1 MFGDEAPAESGS
13 SASPRTTIVG
23 GRPPEPSVGLPPV
36 PTGIE
41 RLLRLAAVD
50 QAFRQVLVERRGA
63 AAEAAGFELTPN
75 EGAILTAIPANQLV
89 AMAESLPAPAQ
100 PRRQF
105 LQQAAASAVLALGG
119 AALANCADC
128 DPTRGIRSDVP
139 QRPEH
144 NEMQETGGAAPDIP
158 PEPESP
164 PPRPEYNVMDEA
176 GGAAPDIPP
185 EPQPPPR
192 PDHNEMQ
199 REGGVAPHRP
209 PPRPP
214 EKHLT
219 RGITHDLP
227 PPRPEHSE
235 TQLLGGAL
243 SDEPEKS

>member
-1 MFGDEAPAESGS
+1 MGRSRMFGDEAPAESGS

-75 EGAILTAIPANQLV
+75 EGAILSAIPANQLV

-164 PPRPEYNVMDEA
+164 PPRPEHPE
-176 GGAAPDIPP
+176 IPP

-192 PDHNEMQ
+192 PDHSDMQ
-199 REGGVAPHRP
+199 GNGGAAPDLP
-209 PPRPP
+209 SLRPP